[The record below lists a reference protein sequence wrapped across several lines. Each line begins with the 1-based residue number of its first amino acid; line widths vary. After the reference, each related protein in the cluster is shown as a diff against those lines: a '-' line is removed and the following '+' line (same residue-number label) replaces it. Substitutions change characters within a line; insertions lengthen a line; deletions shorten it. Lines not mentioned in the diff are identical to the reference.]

1 MKTAG
6 IAILA
11 IGILFTIYTGF
22 KFVTKEKVVDIGPV
36 EITRDKS
43 HWVEWSPFLGIA
55 IIIAGGAILV
65 FGAKKP

>member
-1 MKTAG
+1 MKTTG